1 MSTGIGD
8 GSTSG
13 DDQLIIISSTVV
25 PATVLIGAGI
35 AVIAGIIFV
44 IHRQQKHGQS
54 HNTQSNESNL
64 ELQSEEGVY

>member
-35 AVIAGIIFV
+35 AVLAGIIFV
-44 IHRQQKHGQS
+44 ICRQQKHGQS
-54 HNTQSNESNL
+54 HNAQSDESNL
-64 ELQSEEGVY
+64 ELQSKEGVY